1 MYQPLRGLEGVK
13 EVNIPY
19 GDTTLHIGVVSGLGN
34 AEKLI
39 QRIKGGEHFD
49 FVEVMACPGGCIN
62 GAGQPFVHKAEK
74 QARSNGL
81 YDADRMCSI
90 KSSEE
95 NPLIESLYNGILK
108 GRENELLHVEYNK

>member
-1 MYQPLRGLEGVK
+1 
-13 EVNIPY
+13 
-19 GDTTLHIGVVSGLGN
+19 
-34 AEKLI
+34 
-39 QRIKGGEHFD
+39 
-49 FVEVMACPGGCIN
+49 MACPGGCIN

-108 GRENELLHVEYNK
+108 GREHELLHVEYNK